1 MLIKYIV
8 QISNDL
14 CKSHTGEVKKSQCR
28 VYGVC
33 VLSRFSCVQLFATKW
48 TVACQVP
55 LSITFSRQEYWSGLP
70 CPPKGDLPDPWIE
83 SVTLMSS
90 ALAGGFFTTSA
101 TWEAQIL
108 LYVHI
113 TQAFSRIITFHL
125 SLHSTT
131 LTMKIILKIRHD
143 FIFSQKFEGIF
154 YGS

>member
-1 MLIKYIV
+1 MPGTLLVSSDTPTNKQRPCPLEYY
-8 QISNDL
+8 SEERESA
-14 CKSHTGEVKKSQCR
+14 SHSV
-28 VYGVC
+28 
-33 VLSRFSCVQLFATKW
+33 VQLCVTAW
-48 TVACQVP
+48 TVACQAP
-55 LSITFSRQEYWSGLP
+55 LTVEFSRQEYWSGLP

-131 LTMKIILKIRHD
+131 LTMKIILKIGHD